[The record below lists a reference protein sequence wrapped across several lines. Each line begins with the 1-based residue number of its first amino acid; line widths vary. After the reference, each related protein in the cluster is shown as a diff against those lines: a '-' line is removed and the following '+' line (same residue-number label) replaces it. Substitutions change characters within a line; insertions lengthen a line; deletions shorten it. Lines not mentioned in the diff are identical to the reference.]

1 VEQGKRSIDLYI
13 SKIKLENFRNYN
25 YLALDLNKDTN
36 LFYGENSS
44 GKTNIIEAIYYIST
58 GKSFRCNNDKY
69 LVNENNNYF
78 RIEINQEYTNGINK
92 NFKIEYNKEINKRI
106 ITENNKNIRKLS
118 DLIGQIPLV
127 LFSPEHINMISG
139 EPLLRRKFIDNILI
153 SADKEYYILI
163 SKYNKIVYQR
173 NYVLKSIKEH
183 RTNKKDIDIW
193 NLQLKEYSEKI
204 INKRI
209 DAIERINE
217 IINNNFSKK
226 NIKIELKYRQK
237 IFDNID
243 SLDINRYFELF
254 FEKYFDEEVYRTS
267 TLIGPHRDDIE
278 ILLNN
283 KSLKYFG
290 SEGQQR
296 LSCIILKLAEG
307 IYIKEKKEV
316 YPIVLLDDFTSELDE
331 TNKFFIS
338 EMFNIF
344 RQIIITT
351 TNKENVKNIKI
362 DKCFFVDKGKVKDI
376 E

>member
-1 VEQGKRSIDLYI
+1 LYI

-25 YLALDLNKDTN
+25 YLSIDLNKDTN
-36 LFYGENSS
+36 LFHGENSS

-58 GKSFRCNNDKY
+58 GKSFRCSNDKY

-78 RIEINQEYTNGINK
+78 RIEVVQEYTNGINK
-92 NFKIEYNKEINKRI
+92 NFKIEYNNVTNRRI

-118 DLIGQIPLV
+118 DLIGKIPLV
-127 LFSPEHINMISG
+127 LFSPEHIYMISG

-153 SADKEYYILI
+153 STDKEYYMLI
-163 SKYNKIVYQR
+163 TKYNKIVCQR

-183 RTNKKDIDIW
+183 RSNKKDIDIW
-193 NLQLKEYSEKI
+193 NLQLKNYSEII

-209 DAIERINE
+209 NAIERINE
-217 IINNNFSKK
+217 IINNNFTKK
-226 NIKIELKYRQK
+226 NIVIKLKYKQK
-237 IFDNID
+237 NFDNIEQIE
-243 SLDINRYFELF
+243 INRYFEAF
-254 FEKYFDEEVYRTS
+254 FEKYFNEEVYRTS

-307 IYIKEKKEV
+307 IYIKEKINV

-331 TNKFFIS
+331 ANKYFIS

-344 RQIIITT
+344 KQIIITT

-362 DKCFFVDKGKVKDI
+362 DKYFLVDKGKVKDI
-376 E
+376 